1 MPDYGMPN
9 EKSQKQHDYEVQRD
23 ENYLKI
29 LGNIFVELEKIAN
42 SLSQINEKVVK
53 TSKK

>member
-1 MPDYGMPN
+1 MPDYVMPN
-9 EKSQKQHDYEVQRD
+9 EKSQKQHDYEVERD
-23 ENYLKI
+23 ENLLRM

-42 SLSQINEKVVK
+42 SLASINDKVDK